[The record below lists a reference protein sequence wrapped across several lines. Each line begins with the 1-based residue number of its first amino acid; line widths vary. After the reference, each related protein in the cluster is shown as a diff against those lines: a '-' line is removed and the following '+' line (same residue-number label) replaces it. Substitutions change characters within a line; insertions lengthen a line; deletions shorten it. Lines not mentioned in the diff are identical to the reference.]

1 MPSPQAH
8 VLLSLQFT
16 TSSVVRLMFSGLYCK
31 QDERAKAAIRALFAT
46 KALRVVVVVAV
57 GNLRPDSS
65 LTSSAQQWEQT
76 TGVEA
81 D

>member
-46 KALRVVVVVAV
+46 KALRVVVVAV